1 MDIKELVGVVK
12 LRLQA
17 ELSKEELSLGE
28 IIFNNNECHILSQSA
43 FVFDLIVDVHPASHP
58 IECRLEA
65 DDMQTIIPITDGE
78 LIGWSRF
85 SYACLLQIEHELALL
100 NPKEHFEHKKYSRAG
115 MKRRVLLER
124 CQKADKANYRIKWA
138 NNIYGNH
145 VLTNEN
151 GVRYTV
157 FLRDFDRETGYSDSM
172 DARFNKLGT
181 SKHIIFAFRKLKED
195 RELFEKLDKTYP
207 FVEVFLDPL
216 NDYKITWHYPQDLP
230 VEEKLLISRYFK
242 KKKYIE
248 EDEITNFLG
257 FLDDAEHHNAVLIRP
272 EVREKVEAAFEKA
285 SLDELSNT
293 RVPDFTLLK
302 ATLFDYQKEGIRF
315 GLFKK
320 AAIIADEMG
329 LGKTLQAIGVAVNKK
344 EIFGFRKTLIV
355 CPASLKDQ
363 WKKEIERFS
372 NEKALVIQGSPEER
386 ENQYND
392 KDHFFFIV
400 NYETILRDQRAIDNA
415 DIDFLILDEAQ
426 RAKNF
431 ETKTAASVKKLQTRH
446 ILVITG
452 TPIENRLIDLFSIM
466 SILDP
471 TILGPLW
478 EFSYKYCLFDPE
490 KPNKIN
496 GYYNLQKL
504 KSQVTPI
511 LLRREKRNVL
521 DQLPNISQVDVPI
534 NLSPLQAD
542 YHASFAKG
550 VASIIRKKFLTPY
563 DLKRLQLL
571 LANMRMVCDSTFL
584 IDKETYD
591 SPKLEELKYIL
602 IEQLDVKNS
611 NKKIIIFSEW
621 VIMHKLIGN
630 MLREN
635 NIGFAELNGSVPVKL
650 RGELIRGFESNP
662 DCKVFLSTEAGGSGL
677 NLQVAD
683 TLINFE
689 LPWNPAKKNQRIGR
703 IDRIGQRSKKLTI
716 LNLITRRSIE
726 QQIAAG
732 LMVKQSLF
740 DGVLDGET
748 KTNFVDFSTKGRA
761 QFIQQLEEFI
771 ASIEE
776 KVIENEE
783 DVLAPVSDIAK
794 EKSSS
799 EIPSA
804 GIAPSGELVDL
815 SGDEPG
821 SDSEMVSKGEIAEA
835 KAGSDGSAASTDSS
849 GGKDKASIQAEEFEA
864 VMNNGL
870 MFLSGLLKMSTGKE
884 LGIENQKIEVN
895 RETGEVIMRFKMPF

>member
-1 MDIKELVGVVK
+1 MDIKELVAVVK

-17 ELSKEELSLGE
+17 EFNKEEVSLGE
-28 IIFNNNECHILSQSA
+28 IIFNNNECQILSQSA
-43 FVFDLIVDVHPASHP
+43 FVFDLIVDMHQEPKHV
-58 IECRLEA
+58 ECKLVT

-78 LIGWSRF
+78 LIGWSRY

-100 NPKEHFEHKKYSRAG
+100 NPKEHFEYKKYSRAG

-124 CQKADKANYRIKWA
+124 RQKADKANYRIKWA
-138 NNIYGNH
+138 NNIYGDH

-151 GVRYTV
+151 GVKYSV
-157 FLRDFDRETGYSDSM
+157 FLRDFDRETGYSNSM
-172 DARFNKLGT
+172 DALFNKLGT
-181 SKHIIFAFRKLKED
+181 SKHIMFAFRKLKED
-195 RELFEKLDKTYP
+195 WELFEKLDKTYP
-207 FVEVFLDPL
+207 FVEVYLDSL
-216 NDYKITWHYPQDLP
+216 NDYKITWHYPHDLL

-242 KKKYIE
+242 KKKHIE
-248 EDEITNFLG
+248 EGEITNFLG
-257 FLDDAEHHNAVLIRP
+257 FLNDAENHSAILIRP

-285 SLDELSNT
+285 SLDELSKT
-293 RVPDFTLLK
+293 QVPDFTLLN

-329 LGKTLQAIGVAVNKK
+329 LGKTLQAIGIAVNKK

-355 CPASLKDQ
+355 CPASLKEQ

-386 ENQYND
+386 ENQYKN
-392 KDHFFFIV
+392 KDHFFFIM
-400 NYETILRDQRAIDNA
+400 NYETILRDQRLIDKA
-415 DIDFLILDEAQ
+415 DFDFLILDEAQ

-431 ETKTAASVKKLQTRH
+431 ETKTAASVKRLKTRH
-446 ILVITG
+446 LLVITG

-504 KSQVTPI
+504 KTQVAPI

-521 DQLPNISQVDVPI
+521 EQLPNISQVDVPV

-542 YHASFAKG
+542 YHASFARG
-550 VASIIRKKFLTPY
+550 VKIIVSKKFLTPY
-563 DLKRLQLL
+563 DMQRLQLL

-584 IDKETYD
+584 IDKETFD

-602 IEQLDVKNS
+602 LDQLDVKNS
-611 NKKIIIFSEW
+611 DKKIIIFSEW

-716 LNLITRRSIE
+716 LNFITRGSIE

-740 DGVLDGET
+740 DGVLDGEA

-771 ASIEE
+771 ASIDEN
-776 KVIENEE
+776 VIEDE
-783 DVLAPVSDIAK
+783 DVLEPAFGIGHK
-794 EKSSS
+794 ELVG
-799 EIPSA
+799 EIPA
-804 GIAPSGELVDL
+804 TGIAPSGELVDL
-815 SGDEPG
+815 SGDESG
-821 SDSEMVSKGEIAEA
+821 SDSEMVSKGEIPEV
-835 KAGSDGSAASTDSS
+835 KAGPDDSAVSTDSS

>member
-1 MDIKELVGVVK
+1 MDIKELVAVVK

-17 ELSKEELSLGE
+17 ELNQEERSLGE
-28 IIFNNNECHILSQSA
+28 IIFNNNECQILSQSA
-43 FVFDLIVDVHPASHP
+43 IIFELIIDTHPGSHP
-58 IECRLEA
+58 IECKLDVA
-65 DDMQTIIPITDGE
+65 DMQTIIPTTGGTSN
-78 LIGWSRF
+78 GWSRF

-100 NPKEHFEHKKYSRAG
+100 DPKELFEHKKYSRTG
-115 MKRRVLLER
+115 MKRRVLIER
-124 CQKADKANYRIKWA
+124 RQKADKANYRIKWA
-138 NNIYGNH
+138 TNIYGDH

-151 GVRYTV
+151 GVKYLV
-157 FLRDFDRETGYSDSM
+157 FLRDFNRETGYSDSM
-172 DARFNKLGT
+172 DARLNKLGT
-181 SKHIIFAFRKLKED
+181 SKHIMFAFRKLKED
-195 RELFEKLDKTYP
+195 KALFDKLDKTYP

-216 NDYKITWHYPQDLP
+216 NDYKITWHYPHDLP
-230 VEEKLLISRYFK
+230 VEENLILSRYFK
-242 KKKYIE
+242 NEKFIE
-248 EDEITNFLG
+248 EGDITNFLG
-257 FLDDAEHHNAVLIRP
+257 FLNDAENFSNILIRP

-285 SLDELSNT
+285 SLVELAKT
-293 RVPDFTLLK
+293 RIPDFTLLK

-315 GLFKK
+315 ALFKK

-329 LGKTLQAIGVAVNKK
+329 LGKTLQAIGAAVNKK
-344 EIFGFRKTLIV
+344 EILGFRKTLIV

-372 NEKALVIQGSPEER
+372 NEKALVIQGTPEER

-400 NYETILRDQRAIDNA
+400 NYETILRDQKVIDKA
-415 DIDFLILDEAQ
+415 EFDFLILDEAQ

-431 ETKTAASVKKLQTRH
+431 ETKTAASVKKIKTRH
-446 ILVITG
+446 LLVITG

-471 TILGPLW
+471 AILGPLW
-478 EFSYKYCLFDPE
+478 EFSYQYCLFDPE

-504 KSQVTPI
+504 KLQVSPI

-521 DQLPNISQVDVPI
+521 EQLPTINQVDVPI
-534 NLSPLQAD
+534 NLSPLQSD
-542 YHASFAKG
+542 YHASFARG

-563 DLKRLQLL
+563 DLQRLQLL

-584 IDKETYD
+584 IDKETNE

-602 IEQLDVKNS
+602 IEKLDVKNS
-611 NKKIIIFSEW
+611 HSKIIIFSEW

-650 RGELIRGFESNP
+650 RGDLIRGFESNP

-703 IDRIGQRSKKLTI
+703 IDRIGQLSKKLTI

-740 DGVLDGET
+740 DGVLDGKT
-748 KTNFVDFSTKGRA
+748 TTNFVDFSTKGRA

-771 ASIEE
+771 ASID
-776 KVIENEE
+776 ENINEND
-783 DVLAPVSDIAK
+783 DVFEPAK
-794 EKSSS
+794 GV
-799 EIPSA
+799 A
-804 GIAPSGELVDL
+804 GIVKDELSDETGSKGISSSGELVDL
-815 SGDEPG
+815 SGDESGNDTDDQIDPKSEKTVAIVD
-821 SDSEMVSKGEIAEA
+821 SD
-835 KAGSDGSAASTDSS
+835 DSTQNQKRTDI
-849 GGKDKASIQAEEFEA
+849 KPEEFEA
-864 VMNNGL
+864 VLNNGL
-870 MFLSGLLKMSTGKE
+870 MFLSGLLKLSTGKE

-895 RETGEVIMRFKMPF
+895 RETGEVIMKFKIPF